1 MILKCGILAYREN
14 IKIRENGGTV
24 KISLTCVTSVLAGFA
39 AAGTMLGAIVGGLGI
54 ACGCDDELDSLFG
67 TNFRRACS

>member
-1 MILKCGILAYREN
+1 MKKLNHIEMKN
-14 IKIRENGGTV
+14 INGGTV

-54 ACGCDDELDSLFG
+54 ACGF
-67 TNFRRACS
+67 